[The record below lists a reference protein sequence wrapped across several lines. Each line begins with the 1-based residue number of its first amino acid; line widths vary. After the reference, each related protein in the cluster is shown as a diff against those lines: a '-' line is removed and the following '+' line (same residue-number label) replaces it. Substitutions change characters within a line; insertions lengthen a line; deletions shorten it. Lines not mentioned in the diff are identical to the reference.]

1 MQMPPPIRTYFTARA
16 PQDGDA
22 LAAAFASDAVVHDE
36 GRDHHGPRQ
45 IRDWWLAAKAKYR
58 HHAEPIDMTL
68 GDGRTIV
75 RATVTGDFPG
85 SPAVLRFAFALSDDR
100 ITALEIGA

>member
-1 MQMPPPIRTYFTARA
+1 
-16 PQDGDA
+16 
-22 LAAAFASDAVVHDE
+22 
-36 GRDHHGPRQ
+36 
-45 IRDWWLAAKAKYR
+45 
-58 HHAEPIDMTL
+58 MTQA
-68 GDGRTIV
+68 DGRTIV